1 MPKITTQQASSQV
14 ITSSGNTATA
24 VVQPV
29 GNVGG
34 PVTVHIG
41 CDAVSG
47 TGSPTWSPVV
57 QFSTDGGSTWITASS
72 DETIP
77 PITTT
82 GVTVWKVAQS
92 RGQHVRVSWP
102 TPTGT
107 SPSFTASIAIWS

>member
-1 MPKITTQQASSQV
+1 MPKITTQVGTSSV
-14 ITSSGNTATA
+14 ITTSGQTATA
-24 VVQPV
+24 TVQPV

-41 CDAVSG
+41 VDVVSG
-47 TGSPTWSPVV
+47 SGSPTWSPVV
-57 QFSTDGGSTWITASS
+57 QFSNDGSTWIAASA

-77 PITTT
+77 PITAT

-92 RGQHVRVSWP
+92 RGQFVRVSWP